1 MKTIAV
7 IPARSGSKRIV
18 KKNIIDFMGK
28 PLMAWTIEAALKSK
42 IFDRIILS
50 TDNTSFSKIGC
61 DYGIEVPFLRE
72 KKNDDLSPISEAT
85 IEAIKQAESH
95 YNEKYDIVVQ
105 LMANTPLVE
114 SKNIIEHYKNFIKSN
129 SSFQIS
135 CFSFGWMNPWWAFKM
150 DKDNNAEWLH
160 DKTNTQRSQDLPKL
174 YCPTGAI
181 WIAKVKELIHS
192 KSFYGPGVK
201 FKKIDWKSA
210 VDIDDHEDLA
220 FAKALF
226 YYRKENQK

>member
-1 MKTIAV
+1 
-7 IPARSGSKRIV
+7 
-18 KKNIIDFMGK
+18 
-28 PLMAWTIEAALKSK
+28 
-42 IFDRIILS
+42 
-50 TDNTSFSKIGC
+50 
-61 DYGIEVPFLRE
+61 
-72 KKNDDLSPISEAT
+72 
-85 IEAIKQAESH
+85 
-95 YNEKYDIVVQ
+95 
-105 LMANTPLVE
+105 MANTPLVE

-135 CFSFGWMNPWWAFKM
+135 CFSFGWMNPWWAFKL

-160 DKTNTQRSQDLPKL
+160 DKTNTQRSQDLPTL